1 MLLNKGFN
9 DKSTQTKSTTFHSR
23 KEGMSPTQELQLYGN
38 LHKKEKERKKP
49 FIKFFNLNL
58 EIII

>member
-23 KEGMSPTQELQLYGN
+23 EEGMSPAQELQIYEN
-38 LHKKEKERKKP
+38 QHTKKKGKSPSSSFLIQTLKS
-49 FIKFFNLNL
+49 
-58 EIII
+58 

>member
-23 KEGMSPTQELQLYGN
+23 EEGMSPTQELQLYEN
-38 LHKKEKERKKP
+38 LHKKRKEKALHQV
-49 FIKFFNLNL
+49 F
-58 EIII
+58 